1 MITIGIKT
9 TKQNK
14 SLFLV
19 YYIIF
24 ILHVNKARS
33 IKGKKSFSVLGIFVW
48 LFPNPASRIFGWRTK
63 HVIGR
68 CSFDGKQQHPI
79 LLDPRMLFGVRR
91 AILRLDP
98 SK

>member
-33 IKGKKSFSVLGIFVW
+33 IKGKKSFSVLEF
-48 LFPNPASRIFGWRTK
+48 SFGCFL
-63 HVIGR
+63 I
-68 CSFDGKQQHPI
+68 P
-79 LLDPRMLFGVRR
+79 LLGYLAGEQSM
-91 AILRLDP
+91 
-98 SK
+98 